1 LSIGPETPTLKFS
14 PAASPVPHAPANTVF
29 LEQLKSEFKDLGRF
43 GKHIITAPRGIGIPI
58 VPNLGGVIEGRRFP
72 LDSVV
77 SKGQSVF
84 L

>member
-1 LSIGPETPTLKFS
+1 
-14 PAASPVPHAPANTVF
+14 VPHAPANTVF
-29 LEQLKSEFKDLGRF
+29 LEQLKSEFKDLGGF

-58 VPNLGGVIEGRRFP
+58 IPNLGGAIKGRGFP

-77 SKGQSVF
+77 SKGQFMF